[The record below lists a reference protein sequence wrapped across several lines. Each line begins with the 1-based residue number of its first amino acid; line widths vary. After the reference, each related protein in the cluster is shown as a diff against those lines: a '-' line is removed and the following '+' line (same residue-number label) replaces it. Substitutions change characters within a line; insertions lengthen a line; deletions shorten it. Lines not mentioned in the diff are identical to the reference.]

1 MRMMITIQFD
11 PQHFE
16 AMSALIPKEQEH
28 IKALMSKGI
37 VEAIY
42 ISSDPCFLRQ
52 GSNELDSS
60 SSTERS
66 SSVMLRCAQHLAAA
80 RDRPFLRG
88 GVTRGDCSNGQG
100 LFVQI
105 EPCLNRERWCD

>member
-1 MRMMITIQFD
+1 MMITIQFD

-42 ISSDPCFLRQ
+42 ISSDRTTVWLPMKGESREQLEQELSTFPLYSYMKPQFIHLQ
-52 GSNELDSS
+52 G
-60 SSTERS
+60 
-66 SSVMLRCAQHLAAA
+66 
-80 RDRPFLRG
+80 
-88 GVTRGDCSNGQG
+88 
-100 LFVQI
+100 
-105 EPCLNRERWCD
+105 

>member
-1 MRMMITIQFD
+1 MNGTGNTIMRMMITIQFD

-42 ISSDPCFLRQ
+42 ISSDRTTVWLPMKGESREQLEQELSTFPLYPYMKPQFIHLQ
-52 GSNELDSS
+52 G
-60 SSTERS
+60 
-66 SSVMLRCAQHLAAA
+66 
-80 RDRPFLRG
+80 
-88 GVTRGDCSNGQG
+88 
-100 LFVQI
+100 
-105 EPCLNRERWCD
+105 